1 MFNFKIY
8 CKNEIKKL
16 YFKNNNAKRRKKNF
30 EDKHKKNAKYGWY
43 RCDIHFSIPKCDDK
57 KNVIGRNFYR
67 GRMIIRCD
75 ADGKKYL
82 YDIIDIKKET

>member
-1 MFNFKIY
+1 MHFTLPITDENRVIIG
-8 CKNEIKKL
+8 KNM
-16 YFKNNNAKRRKKNF
+16 YQ
-30 EDKHKKNAKYGWY
+30 
-43 RCDIHFSIPKCDDK
+43 
-57 KNVIGRNFYR
+57 